1 MILVLWYSSD
11 AHHILLTLVLQVKF
25 WELYVPIN
33 YYSYYYY
40 KSLLKVEVLIV
51 MEHNGSPCQSA
62 E

>member
-33 YYSYYYY
+33 YYYYYY

-51 MEHNGSPCQSA
+51 REHNGSPCQSA